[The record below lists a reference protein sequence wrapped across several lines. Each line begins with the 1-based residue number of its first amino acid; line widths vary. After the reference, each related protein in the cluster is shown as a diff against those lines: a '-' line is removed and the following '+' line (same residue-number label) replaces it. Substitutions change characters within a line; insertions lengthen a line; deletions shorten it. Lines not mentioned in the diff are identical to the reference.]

1 MIAIVNYGSGNIGAI
16 SNIYKKAKVEHVIV
30 ERPELLDQA
39 DRYILPGVGHFDHAV
54 SYLRRSGLLGALQDN
69 VIKQQKPLLG
79 ICVGM
84 QILADSSEEGSEPGL
99 GWVPGRVRKFERSN
113 DCLRIPHMG
122 WNEVE
127 VVNDGACLLDRVD
140 SSIGFYFL
148 HSYYFD
154 PMNSRS
160 ILAQTVYGRLAFA
173 SAVTNGSNIFGVQFH
188 PEKSHHNG
196 MAVLTNFATL
206 KPCSALV

>member
-16 SNIYKKAKVEHVIV
+16 SNIYRRAKVEHAIV
-30 ERPELLDQA
+30 DRPELLDQA
-39 DRYILPGVGHFDHAV
+39 ERYILPGVGHFDHAV
-54 SYLRRSGLLGALQDN
+54 GYLRRSGLLGALQNN
-69 VIKQQKPLLG
+69 VIRQRKPLLG

-84 QILADSSEEGSEPGL
+84 QILADSSDEGSEPGL
-99 GWVPGRVRKFERSN
+99 GWVPGRVRKFERSD

-127 VVNDGACLLDRVD
+127 MFNDGTCLMERVD
-140 SSIGFYFL
+140 LKTGFYFL

-154 PMNSRS
+154 PISSAS
-160 ILAQTVYGRLAFA
+160 ILARTTYGGLAFA
-173 SAVTNGSNIFGVQFH
+173 SAVSNGSNIFGVQFH

-196 MAVLTNFATL
+196 TALLTNFATL
-206 KPCSALV
+206 KPCSALA